1 MTETRWKKSR
11 VNKSNEIKH
20 NNIDH
25 GTVSYDEPMP
35 IPTFNVLVNTPSPSS
50 SSSEETSSLNVNP
63 SLSTQQQSILSKA
76 IQKIKSVLNPFMKLQ
91 PEDDKIIEG
100 LSKFQL
106 FSDDNY
112 YKSCKKI
119 LKKLKLDWVLTGIS
133 EAIKYALCPLSKTD
147 ELIDKGVERFVRLFV
162 QLRNCMKDDAKVE
175 DGELD
180 LSPVAE
186 ARLLWNEGDAPL
198 QYTGEDDDDVEEE
211 GIIIEGYED
220 EKGEGE
226 ENKDKKDKKEPSS
239 LESNIYTLSDQH
251 TWINTHELIAKLGSH
266 YIYKLNQTENQLGRY
281 LTESELYEFHNT
293 YNNMLEKQDV
303 INSIKGMPISQQ
315 WEWLSNK
322 RYSSMSSERRNRRRN
337 PNEPERV
344 LSLCEEKQRAAI
356 QELKQNAK
364 HVKRQIYNIV
374 MIPVV
379 IYIVYNMYYVFLFM
393 ETKGEKDSEENNK
406 VNSFFGSMNSFL
418 SKKSDVEKE
427 YSSLLNK
434 KGLSRKEINESM
446 KEIEGEGKENAIKL
460 IDYINSFVEQGFSKE
475 QVDDELGDMG
485 QEEKQNI
492 FKYLEKLDKNKKTEL
507 STTEKNEII
516 KEQIDKLKRVF
527 VDEERTLIEEEY
539 DESSSKELEYI
550 KFLDYDETVSGAS
563 RFLTEYLFRP
573 IHILIAF
580 LEWIKGSELKISYY
594 SYGRK
599 QYEDWVIYKA
609 FDTSYLRSIN
619 DSYPQIIFFTL
630 FVVIFV
636 GWRYNPN
643 FIPNVIKNLYKGK
656 HPMVLNY
663 IILGITGAS
672 YLYSLLVTTQH
683 KDTEQEE
690 NQFSSI
696 AEALKKPP
704 DVFSIIGNI
713 IFWIFKGLFAYNM
726 VSLTVS
732 IFIAYCLSYL
742 LFGIYMYASKPF
754 DRISRINQF
763 LYSKMFKLSHSES
776 EFENTL
782 MDGLNSISR
791 TIFTHMFEVITI
803 IMLLIGMDGYIKK
816 INNAD
821 LNTFLMLLSS
831 LFIFVL
837 CCMIGLKQMNF
848 MSTLKPLMKLLKI
861 PLNESQL
868 EEGKTQIGEIQ
879 RKVECIRT
887 LEEFMKIA
895 TDEIDPDKMD
905 TDKCIKENIAAA
917 IRPKA

>member
-11 VNKSNEIKH
+11 VNKSNEIKQ

-119 LKKLKLDWVLTGIS
+119 LKKLKLDWVLTAIS

-162 QLRNCMKDDAKVE
+162 QLRNCMKDDAKAE

-220 EKGEGE
+220 EKGHDEKGEDE

-393 ETKGEKDSEENNK
+393 EPSANNASDESVEENEEE
-406 VNSFFGSMNSFL
+406 GQ
-418 SKKSDVEKE
+418 EKE
-427 YSSLLNK
+427 EKSF
-434 KGLSRKEINESM
+434 
-446 KEIEGEGKENAIKL
+446 
-460 IDYINSFVEQGFSKE
+460 DYVRFV
-475 QVDDELGDMG
+475 
-485 QEEKQNI
+485 N
-492 FKYLEKLDKNKKTEL
+492 YDKMFCG
-507 STTEKNEII
+507 STNFI
-516 KEQIDKLKRVF
+516 
-527 VDEERTLIEEEY
+527 
-539 DESSSKELEYI
+539 
-550 KFLDYDETVSGAS
+550 
-563 RFLTEYLFRP
+563 TEYLFKP
-573 IHILIAF
+573 TQLLIAA
-580 LEWIKGSELKISYY
+580 LDVLKGSDFKISYY
-594 SYGRK
+594 DHGLGEYK
-599 QYEDWVIYKA
+599 TKVLWVNQSKK
-609 FDTSYLRSIN
+609 SSLREIN
-619 DSYPQIIFFTL
+619 EQYPQILFFVL
-630 FVVIFV
+630 FVVVFV
-636 GWRYNPN
+636 GWRYNPT
-643 FIPNVIKNLYKGK
+643 FIPDTIKKLYKGQ
-656 HPMVLNY
+656 HPLTLN
-663 IILGITGAS
+663 ILFMIITGGFFAF
-672 YLYSLLVTTQH
+672 SLSTRFNPS
-683 KDTEQEE
+683 KEE
-690 NQFSSI
+690 EAKEEEAMSEAANKM
-696 AEALKKPP
+696 AEAIENSEGGIGKIFK
-704 DVFSIIGNI
+704 IIGQI
-713 IFWIFKGLFAYNM
+713 VYWIFKALFAFNM
-726 VSLTVS
+726 ISLSVS
-732 IFIAYCLSYL
+732 IFIIYCLSYL
-742 LFGIYMYASKPF
+742 LLGIYIYASKPF

-837 CCMIGLKQMNF
+837 CCMMGLKQMNF

-861 PLNESQL
+861 PTIEAQLL

-887 LEEFMKIA
+887 LDEFMKIV
-895 TDEIDPDKMD
+895 TKETDPDEMD
-905 TDKCIKENIAAA
+905 TDACIQENKEAAKK
-917 IRPKA
+917 PKPKEGEENKSFFPKLF

>member
-25 GTVSYDEPMP
+25 GTVSYDEPMS

-63 SLSTQQQSILSKA
+63 SLSTKQTMLSKA

-112 YKSCKKI
+112 YKSCKKV

-162 QLRNCMKDDAKVE
+162 QLRNCMKDDAKAE

-198 QYTGEDDDDVEEE
+198 QYTGEEDDDEEE
-211 GIIIEGYED
+211 DGIIIEGYEEEKKPD
-220 EKGEGE
+220 EETKSG
-226 ENKDKKDKKEPSS
+226 
-239 LESNIYTLSDQH
+239 NIVTNIFALSEKH
-251 TWINTHELIAKLGSH
+251 SWINSYELTAKMGSH

-303 INSIKGMPISQQ
+303 INAIKGMKISQQ
-315 WEWLSNK
+315 WEWLSK
-322 RYSSMSSERRNRRRN
+322 GTHSSKSYQTSYIGPNN
-337 PNEPERV
+337 NEPERV

-364 HVKRQIYNIV
+364 HIKQQIYNIV

-393 ETKGEKDSEENNK
+393 EPTQNNASDKIDEQNEE
-406 VNSFFGSMNSFL
+406 
-418 SKKSDVEKE
+418 E
-427 YSSLLNK
+427 Y
-434 KGLSRKEINESM
+434 
-446 KEIEGEGKENAIKL
+446 
-460 IDYINSFVEQGFSKE
+460 
-475 QVDDELGDMG
+475 
-485 QEEKQNI
+485 QEEKSFDYLQFFNYDKQFCGFTI
-492 FKYLEKLDKNKKTEL
+492 F
-507 STTEKNEII
+507 I
-516 KEQIDKLKRVF
+516 
-527 VDEERTLIEEEY
+527 
-539 DESSSKELEYI
+539 
-550 KFLDYDETVSGAS
+550 
-563 RFLTEYLFRP
+563 TEYLFKP
-573 IHILIAF
+573 TQLFIAAVDV
-580 LEWIKGSELKISYY
+580 LKGNDLKISYY
-594 SYGRK
+594 DHGLGEHK
-599 QYEDWVIYKA
+599 TKVLWVNESKKS
-609 FDTSYLRSIN
+609 FLREIN
-619 DSYPQIIFFTL
+619 EQYPQVVFFTL
-630 FVVIFV
+630 FVIIFV
-636 GWRYNPN
+636 GWRYNPT
-643 FIPNVIKNLYKGK
+643 FIPDTIKKLYKGK
-656 HPMVLNY
+656 HPLSLN
-663 IILGITGAS
+663 ILFMIITGGFFA
-672 YLYSLLVTTQH
+672 LSLLTKFNPSKEEDTATT
-683 KDTEQEE
+683 EE
-690 NQFSSI
+690 SMN
-696 AEALKKPP
+696 EAANTMADAIKNSQGGFGKI
-704 DVFSIIGNI
+704 FSIIGQI
-713 IFWIFKGLFAYNM
+713 IYWIFKALFAFNM
-726 VSLTVS
+726 ISLSVS
-732 IFIAYCLSYL
+732 IFIIYCLSYL

-776 EFENTL
+776 EFENKL
-782 MDGLNSISR
+782 KDGLNSISMN
-791 TIFTHMFEVITI
+791 IFTHMFEIITI
-803 IMLLIGMDGYIKK
+803 IMLLIGMDGYIKNIK
-816 INNAD
+816 NAD

-848 MSTLKPLMKLLKI
+848 TSTLKPLMKLLKI

-868 EEGKTQIGEIQ
+868 EDGKTQIGEIQ
-879 RKVECIRT
+879 RKVECVRT
-887 LEEFMKIA
+887 LNDFMKIV
-895 TDEIDPDKMD
+895 TKETDPDELN
-905 TDKCIKENIAAA
+905 TDACIQENITAVNK
-917 IRPKA
+917 PKEKEGEDNKSFFSSLFTPSKN